1 MKKIK
6 ILSLLCALA
15 LTAGCGTKPAE
26 TEAVVTAEPDSTS
39 TAEVSS
45 EPDTENIKMVK
56 AVYPGAEAEGV
67 SSEAFLMGNSHWDWW
82 QNYRETVN
90 ESVKLQQNMDDYYAA
105 IQKELL
111 VTEDNRN
118 TVCSPLNIYMAL
130 CMLSEVSDGNTRAQ
144 IMDVLKTSD
153 LESLRSRA
161 AAIWKANYL
170 DTPAV
175 KSILADSMWLRN
187 DITYNEE
194 TLQRLADVY
203 YASSFSGE
211 MGSAELDRQLQE
223 WTDENTGGLLSDYTK
238 DMKLDE
244 RTILGLVSTIY
255 FKASWAE
262 RFSPER
268 TDTAVFHG
276 AEGDTDVQMMHRD
289 LMTSLYQTDHFRAVG
304 LNLTDSGT
312 MYFFLPEEGTD
323 VKDLAADPDA
333 LSFCRNTWAGDA
345 GFPIVHLSV
354 PKFKISGK
362 TDLIDSLRHLGI
374 TDALDPDA
382 ADFTPLTDEAEQ
394 IFVNAAE
401 HAAMVEID
409 EEGVT
414 GAAYTEL
421 AMAGAGMPQEETDF
435 VLDRPFF
442 FNVVSPD
449 GSLLFSGIVQT
460 IE

>member
-6 ILSLLCALA
+6 IISVLCALA

-26 TEAVVTAEPDSTS
+26 IQETKEPDSTS
-39 TAEVSS
+39 TAEVST
-45 EPDTENIKMVK
+45 EPGTEEVKMVK

-67 SSEAFLMGNSHWDWW
+67 SAEAFIMGDSHWDWW
-82 QNYRETVN
+82 QSYRETVN
-90 ESVKLQQNMDDYYAA
+90 ASSRLQQNMDEYYAA

-118 TVCSPLNIYMAL
+118 TVCSPLNIYIAL
-130 CMLSEVSDGNTRAQ
+130 SMLSEVSDGNTRAQ
-144 IMDVLKTSD
+144 IMDVLKASD
-153 LESLRSRA
+153 IDSLRSRA
-161 AAIWKANYL
+161 SAMWKANYL
-170 DTPAV
+170 DTPSV

-194 TLQRLADVY
+194 TLQRLADIY
-203 YASSFSGE
+203 YASSFCGE

-255 FKASWAE
+255 FKASWSE

-276 AEGDTDVQMMHRD
+276 ADGDTDVQMMHRD
-289 LMTSLYQTDHFRAVG
+289 LMMSLYQTDHFRAVG

-333 LSFCRNTWAGDA
+333 LSICRNNWAGDA

-354 PKFKISGK
+354 PKFKVSGK
-362 TDLIDSLRHLGI
+362 TDLIESLKHLGI
-374 TDALDPDA
+374 IDALDPDA

-409 EEGVT
+409 EDGVT

-442 FNVVSPD
+442 FTVVSPD
-449 GSLLFSGIVQT
+449 NSLLFSGIVQT

>member
-6 ILSLLCALA
+6 IISVLFALA

-26 TEAVVTAEPDSTS
+26 IQETKEPDSTS
-39 TAEVSS
+39 TAEVST
-45 EPDTENIKMVK
+45 EPGTEEVKMVK

-67 SSEAFLMGNSHWDWW
+67 SAEAFIMGDSHWDWW
-82 QNYRETVN
+82 QSYRETVN
-90 ESVKLQQNMDDYYAA
+90 ASSRLQQNMDEYYAA
-105 IQKELL
+105 ILKELL

-118 TVCSPLNIYMAL
+118 TVCSPLNIYTAL
-130 CMLSEVSDGNTRAQ
+130 SMLSEVSDGNTRAQ
-144 IMDVLKTSD
+144 IMDVLKASD
-153 LESLRSRA
+153 IDSLRSRA
-161 AAIWKANYL
+161 SAMWKANYL
-170 DTPAV
+170 DTPSV

-194 TLQRLADVY
+194 TLQRLADIY
-203 YASSFSGE
+203 YASSFCGE

-255 FKASWAE
+255 FKASWSE

-276 AEGDTDVQMMHRD
+276 ADGDTDVQMMHRD
-289 LMTSLYQTDHFRAVG
+289 LMMSLYQTDHFRAVG

-312 MYFFLPEEGTD
+312 MYFFLPEEGTN

-333 LSFCRNTWAGDA
+333 LSICRNNWAGDA

-354 PKFKISGK
+354 PKFKVSGK
-362 TDLIDSLRHLGI
+362 TDLIESLWHLGI
-374 TDALDPDA
+374 IDALDPDA

-442 FNVVSPD
+442 FTVVSPD
-449 GSLLFSGIVQT
+449 NSLLFSGIVQT

>member
-1 MKKIK
+1 MKKTR
-6 ILSLLCALA
+6 ILSLLCAAA
-15 LTAGCGTKPAE
+15 LIAGCGTKPAE
-26 TEAVVTAEPDSTS
+26 TQDTEKPGSTS
-39 TAEVSS
+39 TAEASDEQSTSKVH
-45 EPDTENIKMVK
+45 MVK
-56 AVYPGAEAEGV
+56 AVYPGAESEGI
-67 SSEAFLMGNSHWDWW
+67 SSETFLMGESHWDWW
-82 QNYRETVN
+82 QNYRETVDA
-90 ESVKLQQNMDDYYAA
+90 SVQLQQNMDEYYTA

-111 VTEDNRN
+111 VTEEDRN
-118 TVCSPLNIYMAL
+118 TVCSPLNIYIAL
-130 CMLSEVSDGNTRAQ
+130 AMLSEVSDDSTRAQ

-153 LESLRSRA
+153 IDSLRSRTA
-161 AAIWKANYL
+161 ALWRANYL

-187 DITYNEE
+187 DIAYNEE
-194 TLQRLADVY
+194 TLQRLADIY
-203 YASSFSGE
+203 YVSSFSGE

-238 DMKLDE
+238 DMTLDE
-244 RTILGLVSTIY
+244 RTVLGLVSTIY
-255 FKASWAE
+255 YKASWAN
-262 RFSPER
+262 RFSPDR

-276 AEGDTDVQMMHRD
+276 AGGDTEVQMMHRD
-289 LMTSLYQTDHFRAVG
+289 LMTSLYQTDRFRAIG

-323 VKDLAADPDA
+323 VKDLAADADV
-333 LSFCRNTWAGDA
+333 LSICRNHWEGDM

-354 PKFKISGK
+354 PKFKVTGK
-362 TDLIDSLRHLGI
+362 TDLLESLKDLGI
-374 TDALDPDA
+374 IDALDPDL
-382 ADFTPLTDEAEQ
+382 ADFSPLTDEAEQ
-394 IFVNAAE
+394 IFVNSAE

-421 AMAGAGMPQEETDF
+421 AMAGAGMPQEEIDF

-442 FNVVSPD
+442 FTVVSPD
-449 GSLLFSGIVQT
+449 FSLLFSGIVQT